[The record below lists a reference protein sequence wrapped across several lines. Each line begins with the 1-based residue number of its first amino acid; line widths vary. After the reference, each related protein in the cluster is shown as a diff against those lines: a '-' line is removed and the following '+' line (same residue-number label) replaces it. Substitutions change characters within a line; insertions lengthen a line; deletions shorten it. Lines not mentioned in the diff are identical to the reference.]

1 MSMVCP
7 PMPSRAEFLLLVFLP
22 GALGG
27 CGPSAPPRAVVLVTC
42 DTLRADRLGC
52 YGYERETSPNLDAL
66 AREALVFE
74 AAWSTAP
81 LTGPA
86 LSALLTGRMP
96 EELGLSDNRNVLSG
110 AATTLAERL
119 SAAGIDTAA
128 VVSNWV
134 LRKRADLPEA
144 GVQQGFA
151 AFDDRMTAREP
162 ARPDLKER
170 LAPDT
175 TDAALAW
182 LDAHDARRPFFL
194 WVHYQDPHGPYT
206 PPADCLAA
214 LARAP
219 TDEPELAVGPDEKGR
234 GALPKYQVVDAERRP
249 EVYRARYDAEIR
261 FFDREF
267 GRLLE
272 GLRAR
277 GVLDSALLVFTADHG
292 ESLGERGYYFSHG
305 QHLHRELV
313 QVPLV
318 VRAPGGVRAPGRMAA
333 PASHLDLFP
342 TTLAF
347 FGLDSG
353 PTRGRDLLAGALPAE
368 RVVPQFLRGAWSAS
382 GAHERVLLEDGALRL
397 YDLARDPHEEHDL
410 AAEQPARAQEL
421 AAAHRSFAATPAFAP
436 IPAAQPAHDAQAEN
450 ELDALGY
457 GGRETKPT
465 LEALVVSVDEGL
477 RLVVL
482 DKGQKDGVA
491 RAAVFDVYRGSQRK
505 GRIQIQSVQDGAST
519 GLILNE
525 EVAISAGDSARLS
538 AGDRDH

>member
-1 MSMVCP
+1 MSSP
-7 PMPSRAEFLLLVFLP
+7 AELSLWLILS
-22 GALGG
+22 GALAG

-52 YGYERETSPNLDAL
+52 YGCPRATSPNLDAL
-66 AREALVFE
+66 AREARVYE

-96 EELGLSDNRNVLSG
+96 EELSLSDNRNVLDG

-119 SAAGIDTAA
+119 SAVGVDTGA

-134 LRKRADLPEA
+134 LRKRAELPEA

-162 ARPDLKER
+162 SRPDLKER

-182 LDAHDARRPFFL
+182 LDARDASRPFFL

-206 PPADCLAA
+206 PPPECLETP
-214 LARAP
+214 AP
-219 TDEPELAVGPDEKGR
+219 TDEPALAVGPDEKGR
-234 GALPKYQVVDAERRP
+234 GALPRYQVVDDERRP
-249 EVYRARYDAEIR
+249 AVYRARYEAEIR
-261 FFDREF
+261 FFDREL
-267 GRLLE
+267 GRLLD

-277 GVLDSALLVFTADHG
+277 GVLASALLVFTADHG
-292 ESLGERGYYFSHG
+292 ESLGERGYWFSHG

-313 QVPLV
+313 QVPLL
-318 VRAPGGVRAPGRMAA
+318 VRAPGGAPGRVTQA
-333 PASHLDLFP
+333 ASHLDLFP
-342 TTLAF
+342 TVLSF
-347 FGLDSG
+347 FGLEPG
-353 PTRGRDLLAGALPAE
+353 ETRGLDLLSSGLPAE

-382 GAHERVLLEDGALRL
+382 GAHERVLFENGALRL
-397 YDLARDPHEEHDL
+397 YDLTSDPREERDL
-410 AAEQPARAQEL
+410 AAERPARAREL
-421 AAAHRSFAATPAFAP
+421 AAAHHAFATSP
-436 IPAAQPAHDAQAEN
+436 ALTPLAAAQPAHDAQAES

-457 GGRETKPT
+457 GGGEAKPA
-465 LEALVVSVDEGL
+465 LEARIVSVDEGL

-482 DKGQKDGVA
+482 DKGLKDGVA
-491 RAAVFDVYRGSQRK
+491 RAAIFDVYHGSEHR
-505 GRIQIQSVQDGAST
+505 GRIQIQSVEDGAST
-519 GLILNE
+519 GSILDE
-525 EVAISAGDSARLS
+525 GLALAAGDSARL
-538 AGDRDH
+538 AAADGAH